1 MRHHCRTSAMLF
13 ILTTIGSMGYLCG
26 RSEASSSAHSSS
38 KATKNESSCPDEI
51 PLQMLPM
58 GIWGPENM
66 KIENIWWR
74 IFDFSHFLEKKLKKI
89 WKKNSIFFFTKI
101 CFSELEK
108 AYVQLFVLNFFFWFW
123 STKIDF
129 WQFWGIWP
137 IFWGL
142 PTPRQKKIQNKKL
155 YICFF

>member
-1 MRHHCRTSAMLF
+1 MTGNDGGDGGIGIIGNTPLSSPLHNHIVLQNYFLGERHGILF
-13 ILTTIGSMGYLCG
+13 KAQTWNSLTI
-26 RSEASSSAHSSS
+26 HSSS

-74 IFDFSHFLEKKLKKI
+74 IFDFSHFLGKKLKKI
-89 WKKNSIFFFTKI
+89 WKKIFNFFFFFTKI

-108 AYVQLFVLNFFFWFW
+108 AYVQLFVLKFFFV
-123 STKIDF
+123 
-129 WQFWGIWP
+129 
-137 IFWGL
+137 
-142 PTPRQKKIQNKKL
+142 
-155 YICFF
+155 